1 MAQYLMAWDDA
12 HVDGIVCVSR
22 EPVVVTCVPREDMRH
37 LATVEQ
43 SSLPGVYVL
52 CSSSQRY
59 VGQSYASM
67 ASRISRHEKEK
78 GFWDYALLI
87 ARESTPLDR
96 SQLDFLERHLIAT
109 FSSLGYHSDNVS
121 PGNQSPIIP
130 YQKASA
136 MSVLATAK
144 ILEEHHIRRGTF
156 APCTKKTCRLDTEG
170 AGGDTVP
177 PTASATVWK
186 IHDGTRTATHKAA
199 RLAYVKY
206 LEKLL
211 GEESYGDTIRNELR
225 RGSSLGTLSEPPEE
239 KSKWFCQIGNVW
251 VHYNMS
257 VKTMV
262 NRVSMLSK
270 LTGLN
275 IVVEK
280 VEEPLE
286 LLP

>member
-1 MAQYLMAWDDA
+1 MVQYLMAWDDA
-12 HVDGIVCVSR
+12 HTDGIVCISR

-43 SSLPGVYVL
+43 SNLPGIYVL

-96 SQLDFLERHLIAT
+96 SQLDFLERHLIST

-156 APCTKKTCRLDTEG
+156 ASPTKKACFLAARDIE
-170 AGGDTVP
+170 GDTP
-177 PTASATVWK
+177 PSTTDATVWK
-186 IHDGTRTATHKAA
+186 IHDGTRAVTHKAA

-206 LEKLL
+206 FEKLL
-211 GEESYGDTIRNELR
+211 NEESYGDTIRGELQ
-225 RGSSLGTLSEPPEE
+225 RGSSLGILSEPLEE
-239 KSKWFCQIGNVW
+239 KLKWFYHIDDVW
-251 VHYNMS
+251 IHYNMS
-257 VKTMV
+257 IKTML
-262 NRVSMLSK
+262 NRVAMLSR

-275 IVVEK
+275 IAAEK
-280 VEEPLE
+280 VEEPFS
-286 LLP
+286 